1 MLLAINIENSDI
13 TTGFIEHGRIMH
25 SFCLGADHSRTADE
39 YALLFKAAAE
49 LGGYPFDTVG
59 TVIIGSVMPSITS
72 LIVGALK
79 KISDAPVTIVGPG
92 VRTGFS
98 IKLDNPTE
106 LGADLAA
113 NAAGAIAHS
122 GCPVI
127 IADFGTATT
136 VMVIDGDKNYVG
148 GCIFPGVQMSF
159 GALQTAELLPG
170 VEAGDAVPFLGKN
183 TRDCMR
189 AGVIRGQ
196 TAAVEAFVQ
205 EYRQM
210 LSRNEQIPLVITGRH
225 AETLRPYLSLAN
237 THIPHLTLLGLAAID
252 ELNRRKR

>member
-1 MLLAINIENSDI
+1 MLLAMNIENTAL
-13 TTGFIEHGRIMH
+13 TTGFIQNGQVIHR
-25 SFCLGADHSRTADE
+25 FCLGVDSTRTADE
-39 YALLFKAAAE
+39 YALLFQSAAA
-49 LGGYPFDTVG
+49 LGGQNFDDIG
-59 TVIIGSVMPSITS
+59 AVIIGSVVPSVTS
-72 LIVGALK
+72 LIVRALK

-98 IKLDNPTE
+98 IKLDNPAE

-113 NAAGAIAHS
+113 NAAGAIAHC
-122 GCPVI
+122 GFPVV

-136 VMVIDGDKNYVG
+136 VMVIDSEKNYVG

-159 GALQTAELLPG
+159 EALQTAELLPG
-170 VEAGDAVPFLGKN
+170 AEAGEAVPLLGKN

-189 AGVIRGQ
+189 AGVICGQ
-196 TAAVEAFVQ
+196 TAAVETFVR
-205 EYRQM
+205 EYRENFS
-210 LSRNEQIPLVITGRH
+210 LPADTPLVVTGRH
-225 AETLRPYLSLAN
+225 AETLLPYLKEHC